1 MLRARSTLEKF
12 APLEVAFRRGPAK
25 TWSLFEI
32 WQIYRPRSTGIRV
45 NCEVSPPVPCCVD
58 GYKLH
63 SGVTLPSPTI
73 SWSSSPS
80 LAVAAAADLVSLK
93 RVSHKTWN
101 DRFHS
106 TDRHWPPSMLRCSFL
121 AATIRALPQ
130 ANCFFIDSFSQNES
144 VSIRRLRVV
153 RFVFDDACG
162 LIVVFDGITSCCFYL
177 GNRWSKLKL
186 LESAGFQQC
195 KSQSWTLYG
204 RDKLLCVTQTLLVFN
219 VLTK

>member
-12 APLEVAFRRGPAK
+12 APLEVAFRRGPVK

-63 SGVTLPSPTI
+63 SGGTLPSPTI

-93 RVSHKTWN
+93 RVSHKTAWQVSF
-101 DRFHS
+101 DWS
-106 TDRHWPPSMLRCSFL
+106 TL
-121 AATIRALPQ
+121 AFVDAALLLFGSHDSPQ
-130 ANCFFIDSFSQNES
+130 ANCFFIDSFSQNGS

-162 LIVVFDGITSCCFYL
+162 LIVNSIWW
-177 GNRWSKLKL
+177 NHEL
-186 LESAGFQQC
+186 LFLPRE
-195 KSQSWTLYG
+195 
-204 RDKLLCVTQTLLVFN
+204 
-219 VLTK
+219 

>member
-12 APLEVAFRRGPAK
+12 APLEVAFRRGPVK
-25 TWSLFEI
+25 TWSSFEI

-93 RVSHKTWN
+93 RVSHKTAWQVSF
-101 DRFHS
+101 DWS
-106 TDRHWPPSMLRCSFL
+106 TL
-121 AATIRALPQ
+121 AFVDAALLLFGSHDSRIAASQ
-130 ANCFFIDSFSQNES
+130 LLFYRLLFTERKCIDQT
-144 VSIRRLRVV
+144 
-153 RFVFDDACG
+153 
-162 LIVVFDGITSCCFYL
+162 ITSGPICLWRRVWPYRSIWW
-177 GNRWSKLKL
+177 NHEL
-186 LESAGFQQC
+186 LFLPRE
-195 KSQSWTLYG
+195 
-204 RDKLLCVTQTLLVFN
+204 
-219 VLTK
+219 